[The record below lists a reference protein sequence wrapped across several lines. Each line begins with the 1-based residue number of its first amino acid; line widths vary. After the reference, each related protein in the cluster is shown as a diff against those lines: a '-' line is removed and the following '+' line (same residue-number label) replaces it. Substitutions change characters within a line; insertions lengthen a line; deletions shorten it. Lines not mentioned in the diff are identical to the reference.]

1 MNYLVVFWTGTGVIT
16 TVCAFRNFPSTLKD
30 IEEIQ
35 EDVKERLNLEKT
47 PAVVNWLP
55 LGE

>member
-1 MNYLVVFWTGTGVIT
+1 MNYLVVFWTGTDVIT
-16 TVCAFRNFPSTLKD
+16 TMCTFRNVPPTLQD
-30 IEEIQ
+30 VEEIQ
-35 EDVKERLNLEKT
+35 GDLKEQLNLKKT